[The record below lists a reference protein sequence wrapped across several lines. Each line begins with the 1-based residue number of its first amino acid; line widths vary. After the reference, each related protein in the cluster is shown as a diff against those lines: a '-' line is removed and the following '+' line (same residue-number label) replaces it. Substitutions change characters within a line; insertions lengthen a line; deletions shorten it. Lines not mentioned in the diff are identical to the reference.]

1 MLKLF
6 HNWKKQ
12 KPMESFTFNYRSK
25 SNVLNTLCKK
35 FGCDKGLFDGS
46 HRYFSWAP
54 HSYTDLYYFLFL
66 NQRKSIKKVFELGIG
81 TNKVFND
88 KLRRKSL
95 PGASLRVWKEF
106 FFNAKIYGADID
118 ENTLF
123 QENRIKTYIVNQFSQ
138 KSIKGMWQKINLKDF
153 DLIIDDG
160 CHQFEGTINFFSN
173 SIKFL
178 SKSGFY
184 IIEDIFHKDKEK
196 YTNFF
201 EEKRFNYFFIELS
214 SQKNSK
220 DNNLLIIQK

>member
-1 MLKLF
+1 MLKFLL
-6 HNWKKQ
+6 NKKKQ
-12 KPMESFTFNYRSK
+12 KSIESFTFNYKSK
-25 SNVLNTLCKK
+25 LNTLNTLCKK
-35 FGCDKGLFDGS
+35 FGCDKGYFEGS
-46 HRYFSWAP
+46 QEYFSWAP
-54 HSYTDLYYFLFL
+54 HSYTDLYYFLFS

-88 KLRRKSL
+88 KLKRKSL

-106 FFNAKIYGADID
+106 FINAKIYGADID

-123 QENRIKTYIVNQFSQ
+123 QENRIKTFIVDQFSQ
-138 KSIKGMWQKINLKDF
+138 KSIKGMWQKINLKEF

-160 CHQFEGTINFFSN
+160 CHQFEGTINFFLN

-196 YTNFF
+196 YINFF
-201 EEKRFNYFFIELS
+201 CKKKFNFFFIELS

-220 DNNLLIIQK
+220 DNNILIIQK